1 MKCANCGKEI
11 EDYSVFCLYCGQKV
25 SKPKEAVP
33 DVLPNQVPKHLR
45 ERLESG
51 QLNNA
56 QETEPTPLPFVPGQE
71 SRTAQYEPD
80 AAEPEQP
87 AAEIMVKRK
96 NQKTMWIIGVQ
107 ILFLILIAIAVL
119 LLVWYHRNQKQQN
132 GADGAP
138 SVVQMEKTTSA
149 AEASESTSEEATE
162 EATEAVPAETKP
174 PKAEAAATQ
183 TVKAA
188 DHLDQPEKVED
199 SADTADYSSE
209 SNGTTS
215 GNIFNGGFLASDGIY
230 QYYRADDGYLYKAKN
245 GENTASCVLKKEIWY
260 INVQGPWLY
269 FANDSDQCLAKVKT
283 DGSDYQVLYTGAVHE
298 VTVDGSW
305 IYFGTENA
313 LNRVKTDGSGLQKL
327 VSGNTWFLN
336 LDGNKLYFD
345 LLGNERQMC
354 SCNLDGSGL
363 EVLVSSGVYDLLIY
377 GGNAYYCV
385 GSDTRYL
392 YEMNLS
398 TRTSR
403 QLNCNYTRWINT
415 DGQYVYYTNLESH
428 TSAGV
433 GYGNALYRI
442 ALDGLVNEKVYEDTI
457 EGMCIQDGMLHY
469 MSPEKKRSVLSLG

>member
-1 MKCANCGKEI
+1 M
-11 EDYSVFCLYCGQKV
+11 
-25 SKPKEAVP
+25 
-33 DVLPNQVPKHLR
+33 
-45 ERLESG
+45 
-51 QLNNA
+51 
-56 QETEPTPLPFVPGQE
+56 
-71 SRTAQYEPD
+71 
-80 AAEPEQP
+80 
-87 AAEIMVKRK
+87 
-96 NQKTMWIIGVQ
+96 
-107 ILFLILIAIAVL
+107 
-119 LLVWYHRNQKQQN
+119 
-132 GADGAP
+132 
-138 SVVQMEKTTSA
+138 
-149 AEASESTSEEATE
+149 
-162 EATEAVPAETKP
+162 
-174 PKAEAAATQ
+174 
-183 TVKAA
+183 
-188 DHLDQPEKVED
+188 
-199 SADTADYSSE
+199 
-209 SNGTTS
+209 
-215 GNIFNGGFLASDGIY
+215 
-230 QYYRADDGYLYKAKN
+230 
-245 GENTASCVLKKEIWY
+245 
-260 INVQGPWLY
+260 
-269 FANDSDQCLAKVKT
+269 
-283 DGSDYQVLYTGAVHE
+283 HE

-398 TRTSR
+398 NRTSR

-415 DGQYVYYTNLESH
+415 DGQYVYYTNLENH